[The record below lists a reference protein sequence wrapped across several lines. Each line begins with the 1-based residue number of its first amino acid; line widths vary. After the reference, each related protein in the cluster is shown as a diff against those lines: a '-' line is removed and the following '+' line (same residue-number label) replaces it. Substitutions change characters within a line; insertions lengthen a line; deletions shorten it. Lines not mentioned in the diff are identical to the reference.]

1 MKLED
6 QSKIDAIQ
14 KAIDR
19 EDERLKKVTE
29 QKIAV
34 IKKGENKTLSHDAK
48 GLGADKIAGDKHDD
62 FEDEMKNFSSFFNG
76 KFDPKKKYKNK
87 KTGNIIAIDGYTDG
101 IVYVRGIS
109 STVEGRK
116 KVKHVPGEDFE
127 KFMEDYEE
135 EGVKKKK
142 EKITKE
148 IFEERYIS
156 LSGKAFFVS
165 DKKEGKWIF
174 ISKNFDDKKGVEVS
188 MGNDSSKRKQK
199 RKVSK
204 RILVKDVEKMEKLL
218 SEYRYQEGSASQND
232 KESDVEE
239 IEKDLIEDLGGKKF
253 EEKEAQERA
262 KKIEELKQAVEKRRK
277 EYLEADYKRKG
288 AFKRLGNFFG
298 KVFKEKEEKNLENDQ
313 EIAWY
318 RAYYDD
324 ALMNYKNAL
333 LEDAKS
339 RGASDKELLDIAKT
353 FQLEA
358 NINIADVN
366 HQVKIENQEGR
377 FSGFI
382 KEHSMDL
389 VQRYKKL
396 SLAKKIAI
404 GAAFGGAAL
413 GAGYLGAAAVGAVGS
428 AVAVRRAFLALV
440 TGTTTSLTLEAMGKK
455 KTEENIEKGMSSL
468 EEKMMRLTEEEKFN
482 LINEIIG
489 NDIKDEDN
497 NINKIKNKNLRH
509 LAYGVAAGAAT
520 MLLPKITRAFSEK
533 TGAGE
538 WAKEHIFGKTIQQE
552 VPGAGKTVPEAIA
565 DAEKPE
571 AGQVPENNIPE
582 KTIEKAE
589 TVLEVQ
595 KGSSL
600 EGSIIQHIKGHPE
613 FIEKYN
619 ELNGGRSFNAGQIAH
634 RMALDYADKYPESF
648 PQGPPSLVHEGTEI
662 KINPETMEIE
672 DIQSEE
678 KLGYLPENDTDSKI
692 RPEEMKTPSFE
703 ENQQEILNKELSEM
717 DASDREKI
725 MRNFQRELE
734 ENERETSAM
743 EDQPASK
750 YNTNEPWK
758 YDEDLEKLKEKNREI
773 WSNIFKED
781 SIPNILSK
789 ARKEICMGNIG
800 NWRQVKDLAIDNPNA
815 FSSVDEEIKKG
826 ISGFYAQSY
835 NLIGDSAKPK
845 SGESIAKW
853 TERVVKLIVRR
864 K

>member
-1 MKLED
+1 
-6 QSKIDAIQ
+6 
-14 KAIDR
+14 
-19 EDERLKKVTE
+19 
-29 QKIAV
+29 
-34 IKKGENKTLSHDAK
+34 
-48 GLGADKIAGDKHDD
+48 
-62 FEDEMKNFSSFFNG
+62 
-76 KFDPKKKYKNK
+76 
-87 KTGNIIAIDGYTDG
+87 
-101 IVYVRGIS
+101 
-109 STVEGRK
+109 
-116 KVKHVPGEDFE
+116 
-127 KFMEDYEE
+127 
-135 EGVKKKK
+135 
-142 EKITKE
+142 
-148 IFEERYIS
+148 
-156 LSGKAFFVS
+156 
-165 DKKEGKWIF
+165 
-174 ISKNFDDKKGVEVS
+174 VEVS
-188 MGNDSSKRKQK
+188 MGSDSSKRKQK

-218 SEYRYQEGSASQND
+218 SEYRYPEVPVSRNI

-239 IEKDLIEDLGGKKF
+239 IEKDLVEDLGGKKF
-253 EEKEAQERA
+253 EEKENKEDLAEKKAEREKEAQERA
-262 KKIEELKQAVEKRRK
+262 KKIEELKQAVEKIRK

-333 LEDAKS
+333 LEDAKLK
-339 RGASDKELLDIAKT
+339 GASDEELLDIAKI
-353 FQLEA
+353 FQVEA
-358 NINIADVN
+358 NINIADIN
-366 HQVKIENQEGR
+366 HQVKVENQEGR

-382 KEHSMDL
+382 KEHSMEL

-413 GAGYLGAAAVGAVGS
+413 GAGYIGAAAVGAVGS
-428 AVAVRRAFLALV
+428 AVAARRAFLALV
-440 TGTTTSLTLEAMGKK
+440 TGTTTSLAFEAMGKK

-468 EEKMMRLTEEEKFN
+468 EEKMMKLTEEEKFK

-538 WAKEHIFGKTIQQE
+538 WAKEHIFGKTVQQE
-552 VPGAGKTVPEAIA
+552 IPGAGKTVPESIA
-565 DAEKPE
+565 DAEKPA
-571 AGQVPENNIPE
+571 AGRIPENNIPE

-600 EGSIIQHIKGHPE
+600 EGSIIQHLKGHPE
-613 FIEKYN
+613 LIEKYN

-648 PQGPPSLVHEGTEI
+648 PQGPPSLVHEGTGI
-662 KINPETMEIE
+662 RMNLETMEIE

-678 KLGYLPENDTDSKI
+678 KIGYLPENDTDSKI

-703 ENQQEILNKELSEM
+703 ENQQEIKAGDADAEKVFDTDQGPRNKIIEDIGNKEEEINRIEEQP
-717 DASDREKI
+717 ASRYSHNTNNPLQHADDIEKLKGS
-725 MRNFQRELE
+725 QREL
-734 ENERETSAM
+734 
-743 EDQPASK
+743 
-750 YNTNEPWK
+750 W
-758 YDEDLEKLKEKNREI
+758 EKLMQ
-773 WSNIFKED
+773 ED
-781 SIPNILSK
+781 TASEV
-789 ARKEICMGNIG
+789 ARDIKKEIAISNPE
-800 NWRQVKDLAIDNPNA
+800 NWKRVKDLTFDQIRDADVSNDVKNNIAKVYRTYRTVFGKESMPKN
-815 FSSVDEEIKKG
+815 EETV
-826 ISGFYAQSY
+826 
-835 NLIGDSAKPK
+835 
-845 SGESIAKW
+845 AKW
-853 TERVVKLIVRR
+853 TERLARLII
-864 K
+864 KNK